1 MKQKIIIRFAILSI
15 VLFLLCASIFTFFY
29 INQDRYK
36 ARISDT
42 EENSSY
48 EENPENFLISI
59 EEVTYSCPEGYD
71 LQDDKCKKT
80 MEYNGETCLEGF
92 VLEDNQCVQIID
104 AIKKT
109 P

>member
-1 MKQKIIIRFAILSI
+1 MKQKIMIRFAILSI

-36 ARISDT
+36 ARVSDM
-42 EENSSY
+42 EETSSND
-48 EENPENFLISI
+48 EDPGNFQISI
-59 EEVTYSCPEGYD
+59 EEVTYSCPDGYF
-71 LQDDKCKKT
+71 LQEDQCKKT
-80 MEYNGETCLEGF
+80 MEYNGGACLDGF
-92 VLEDNQCVQIID
+92 VLEENQCVQTID